1 MKEIKK
7 GIYRS
12 FDDEWIDVFEFYE
25 NEKNE
30 KFVLYKKL
38 KEDEENK
45 VYFLSE
51 NELFLEIIYHERR
64 QLKYVFKSK

>member
-1 MKEIKK
+1 MET

-12 FDDEWIDVFEFYE
+12 FDDEWIDVLEFYE
-25 NEKNE
+25 DEKNE